1 MKTTTRRIAVLAMLA
16 LLLTLPFP
24 VAASGQEGDAAK
36 IGDTVYQSLPDAVAA
51 LQAGDTLELLRDVN
65 VGTAQL
71 SFKQSVTVKGNG
83 FTITSENTDYA
94 IVLENDI
101 GTVVMEN
108 LKLADAVG
116 GGFKMR
122 RGVSLTLREVSVSSQ
137 NVAVLFTNASADSS
151 LRIEGGSYV
160 CEKNLI
166 QAGDDLTGRS
176 IRIDG
181 GSYSTSGGTLLY
193 AQNAD
198 VTINGGV
205 FRNTG
210 SSHSVTAR
218 GSTVLRVTG
227 GAVINENA
235 ESTAAVFNLADSSVA
250 QIYDGYFYNGG
261 KGRALT
267 TEGTSAA
274 AMQEIALYGG
284 SFVVTATGTCVRSDD
299 SLRPLAIYGGS
310 YFNYGGD
317 WATAGSCT
325 LHGGYLFAVKAL
337 NSSGSVTSDNAARNA
352 DGSLMMMDGLYCRL
366 ADGVPDT
373 KTGASARLVEGSNGI
388 RFESVIP
395 KAALD
400 YAESLKDAGT
410 EITYGTVICPTDYL
424 SDVRGMSMA
433 AIEASG
439 GTYENIPGVEGVST
453 DEEGNVT
460 LRAALVNL
468 QTENIGRDFSA
479 VSYLSYVRDG
489 ATVYL
494 YGLYLEADH
503 SRSMAQ
509 VAESALA
516 DVKAQAD
523 AVYQYEYNGAFSPYT
538 EAQRAVLEGYLDA
551 VAE

>member
-1 MKTTTRRIAVLAMLA
+1 MHNTTPNNIYNRNRRILIISLLIGFIILVAVILIVSIYYLRRSATLDILVAPTSATITIDGQTYTNGTYKIEPTSTSATITAEGFTSQEVSLNIIGGETTTLYLYLIP
-16 LLLTLPFP
+16 TD
-24 VAASGQEGDAAK
+24 GDMNWYLDHPDDMMIVTQ
-36 IGDTVYQSLPDAVAA
+36 IGD
-51 LQAGDTLELLRDVN
+51 LQALATSDAYHTEHPISQVLPIVVVEVN
-65 VGTAQL
+65 PTTYDWTE
-71 SFKQSVTVKGNG
+71 F
-83 FTITSENTDYA
+83 
-94 IVLENDI
+94 
-101 GTVVMEN
+101 
-108 LKLADAVG
+108 
-116 GGFKMR
+116 
-122 RGVSLTLREVSVSSQ
+122 
-137 NVAVLFTNASADSS
+137 
-151 LRIEGGSYV
+151 
-160 CEKNLI
+160 
-166 QAGDDLTGRS
+166 
-176 IRIDG
+176 RIDG

-337 NSSGSVTSDNAARNA
+337 NSSGSVTGDNAARNA

-410 EITYGTVICPTDYL
+410 EITYGTV
-424 SDVRGMSMA
+424 
-433 AIEASG
+433 
-439 GTYENIPGVEGVST
+439 YENIPGVEGVST